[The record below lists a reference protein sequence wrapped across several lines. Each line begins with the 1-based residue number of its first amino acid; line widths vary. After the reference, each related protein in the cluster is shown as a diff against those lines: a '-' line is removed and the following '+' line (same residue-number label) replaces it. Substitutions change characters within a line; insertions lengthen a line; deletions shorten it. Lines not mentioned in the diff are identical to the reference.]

1 MKAPSCYKKS
11 LLLAVSLPFF
21 IFFLTLPGCKNKPAE
36 IAKVLYKKTP
46 NKVFRDIYDDDF
58 AVVFKKVLAE
68 EKVNMTYPQWI
79 TDYYDSIGY
88 KPVLFLADIQNGS
101 FNNLTDYYDKSTE
114 HGFDPKMFQ
123 SEQIKELA
131 AKFKSTTEI
140 KTPDEAYHD
149 MARLE
154 ILVANSLI
162 NYSNDLQYGI
172 INPKR
177 IYSRYFMATKRPDSL
192 SINQV
197 LKVKNLAHYLDSIQP
212 KDPQYI
218 ALQKAYVSNEAIGDL
233 SPEESKRVLLV
244 NLERLRWRNKPTE
257 NKYVIVNIPDYRLD
271 VMDSGKSVLNMKVC
285 VGMGR
290 NMDNAKT
297 LLHYDD
303 TDKVDNPNPHQTPIL
318 NSLIHSVQVN
328 PVWNIPQSIATKEII
343 VEAQKDPYYLSNKNI
358 NVYKDD
364 KLVEDSEDI
373 DWNTVDKSDYSFKQ
387 QPGSDNSLGKI
398 KFLFN
403 NKSNVYLH
411 DTPAKSYFYRSM
423 RAVSHGCVRLGDPQ
437 GLALNLF
444 GQGSWQY
451 AMIDSDMAKQKPDP
465 TTIGLPKKVPVY
477 ITYVTCWADENGVLQ
492 YRKDVYGMDIV
503 LYAHLM
509 DKLGSN

>member
-1 MKAPSCYKKS
+1 MFC
-11 LLLAVSLPFF
+11 FF
-21 IFFLTLPGCKNKPAE
+21 SVIIHGCKEKHVK
-36 IAKVLYKKTP
+36 IANILYKQIP
-46 NKVFRDIYDDDF
+46 NTIFDKLDDDEF
-58 AVVFKKVLAE
+58 AAAFKKILSDE
-68 EKVNMTYPQWI
+68 LPKMTYPQWV
-79 TDYYDSIGY
+79 TQYYERNGY
-88 KPVLFLADIQNGS
+88 DPTFVLTSLKNGGLESLADYFDKAGDHGLNPAMFHPDQVRELVS
-101 FNNLTDYYDKSTE
+101 KLNNTTA
-114 HGFDPKMFQ
+114 
-123 SEQIKELA
+123 ITTKE
-131 AKFKSTTEI
+131 
-140 KTPDEAYHD
+140 EAYRD
-149 MARLE
+149 IAELE
-154 ILVANSLI
+154 ILSSTSLI
-162 NYSNDLQYGI
+162 NYSNDLQYGVI
-172 INPKR
+172 SPKK

-192 SINQV
+192 SILQV
-197 LKVKNLAHYLDSIQP
+197 LNVRNLKTYLDTIQP

-218 ALQKAYVSNEAIGDL
+218 ALQKAYLSNTAIGNL
-233 SPEESKRVLLV
+233 SSEESKRVLLV
-244 NLERLRWRNKPTE
+244 NMERLRWKNKPTE
-257 NKYVIVNIPDYRLD
+257 NKYVIVNIPDFKLD

-303 TDKVDNPNPHQTPIL
+303 TDRVDNPNPHQTPIL

-328 PVWNIPQSIATKEII
+328 PIWNIPQSIATKEII

-451 AMIDSDMAKQKPDP
+451 AVIDSDMTKQKPAP
-465 TTIGLPKKVPVY
+465 TTIDLPKKVPVY
-477 ITYVTCWADENGVLQ
+477 ITYVTCWADENGILQ

-509 DKLGSN
+509 DKLNSK